1 MADPHTWYIYIYT
14 PEYMYYVL
22 CLVHPSPDP
31 HRMYFLLQL
40 GLCVALLLF
49 FLVLAAKDEL
59 TFWRQLLDVVPTV
72 SLLWFVPF

>member
-1 MADPHTWYIYIYT
+1 
-14 PEYMYYVL
+14 
-22 CLVHPSPDP
+22 
-31 HRMYFLLQL
+31 MYFLLQL